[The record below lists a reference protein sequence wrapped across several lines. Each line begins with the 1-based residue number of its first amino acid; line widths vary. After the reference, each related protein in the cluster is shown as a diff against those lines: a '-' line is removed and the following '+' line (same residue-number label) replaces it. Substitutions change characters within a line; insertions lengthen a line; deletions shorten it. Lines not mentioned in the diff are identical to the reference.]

1 MSIGFRRFIVS
12 LNTFFKVVFA
22 IIINVCYN
30 KSDYIFKVGDYNMKI
45 QQSREDYLETILV
58 LQQRLGKV
66 RSIDIA
72 NEFNYSKA
80 SVSRAMKLLREKGY
94 ITMDENNYIQFTD
107 EGYKRANEIYER
119 HRTITRFLRTF
130 LE

>member
-1 MSIGFRRFIVS
+1 
-12 LNTFFKVVFA
+12 
-22 IIINVCYN
+22 
-30 KSDYIFKVGDYNMKI
+30 MKI

-119 HRTITRFLRTF
+119 HRTITRFFEDVLGVSKNVSAIDACKVEHVISKETLNALKEF
-130 LE
+130 LNKYTKN

>member
-1 MSIGFRRFIVS
+1 
-12 LNTFFKVVFA
+12 
-22 IIINVCYN
+22 
-30 KSDYIFKVGDYNMKI
+30 MKI

-119 HRTITRFLRTF
+119 HRTITRFFEDVLGVSKNVSAIDACKVEHVISKETF
-130 LE
+130 NALKEFLNKYTKN